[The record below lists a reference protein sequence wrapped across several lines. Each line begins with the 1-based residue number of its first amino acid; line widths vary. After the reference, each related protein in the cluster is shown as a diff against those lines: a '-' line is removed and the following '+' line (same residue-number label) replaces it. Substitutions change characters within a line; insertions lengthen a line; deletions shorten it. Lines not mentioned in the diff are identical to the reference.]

1 MTAQSNLTVESGV
14 YIFKDRIL
22 YLRRPYTLSPAK
34 MHLSEYIYDVS
45 LGEDIIYKKKTGESK
60 GIGSQI
66 KIYRIFERLGFRTT
80 KVNGHERW

>member
-1 MTAQSNLTVESGV
+1 M
-14 YIFKDRIL
+14 FKDRLL
-22 YLRRPYTLSPAK
+22 YFGRPYTLWPIE
-34 MHLSEYIYDVS
+34 MYFLEYIYDVS

>member
-1 MTAQSNLTVESGV
+1 MLSQESIFSRTVYFTAE
-14 YIFKDRIL
+14 DRIL
-22 YLRRPYTLSPAK
+22 YDLLK
-34 MHLSEYIYDVS
+34 MYFLEYIYDVS